1 MDKTWTDISSLL
13 LAQLV
18 FKHGTDFSIIQT
30 HLLQHPLADQA
41 IYSIE
46 DIKAQYEQL
55 LEENQLKKEENRSIE
70 EGICPEERSIESK
83 LCKILYEKRI
93 IELKKEIRKEEEA
106 YKKITEEIEEIQSG
120 RLPISLNIEE
130 TVTKN
135 ENNVENPADI
145 SSASVVVERK
155 GRHEEVASSMNA
167 EEVIPQVEENSISV
181 EAIGNQGS
189 KLQEKNDK
197 NIKKQNV
204 KKSTRSL
211 VKKEMQV
218 FQPEN
223 ISENSSKPSALEST
237 SLKRFQSMILPLWMS
252 LSQHKHGTVFMGP
265 VSDKD
270 APGYSSLIHFP
281 TDMKLIRN
289 KIRDGKI
296 TTSKQFHREVLLL
309 FANAI
314 MYNGEESTIAQ
325 WAKEGFAVGCRSWKR
340 RRRNI

>member
-1 MDKTWTDISSLL
+1 MNDIWNGTSSLL

-18 FKHGTDFSIIQT
+18 LKHGTDFSIIQT
-30 HLLQHPLADQA
+30 HLSQHPLYHQP
-41 IYSIE
+41 ISSTE
-46 DIKAQYEQL
+46 DIKAHYEL
-55 LEENQLKKEENRSIE
+55 LLKENELKEDETNASKDSLISNA
-70 EGICPEERSIESK
+70 SK

-93 IELKKEIRKEEEA
+93 IELKKEIQREEEA
-106 YKKITEEIEEIQSG
+106 YKKITEEIEEIRCG
-120 RLPISLNIEE
+120 RWPTSLNISEQ
-130 TVTKN
+130 TIKS
-135 ENNVENPADI
+135 ENNVENSTDI

-155 GRHEEVASSMNA
+155 GRHDDIASSLNTENA
-167 EEVIPQVEENSISV
+167 VPEIGDNVVSV
-181 EAIGNQGS
+181 ETIPDQGS
-189 KLQEKNDK
+189 ECQEKIE

-204 KKSTRSL
+204 KKNTRNL
-211 VKKEMQV
+211 VKKEIDI
-218 FQPEN
+218 FQTEN
-223 ISENSSKPSALEST
+223 ISENSPKPSASELT

-281 TDMKLIRN
+281 TDMKSIRN

-314 MYNGEESTIAQ
+314 MYNGENSTITQ
-325 WAKEGFAVGCRSWKR
+325 WAKEGFAYSEEMINIG
-340 RRRNI
+340 RRNT